1 MTDKERK
8 LLKVYARKIKTA
20 VKERISG
27 ELEEMVQ
34 RQIDSVRLEVIDEIV
49 KEEMK

>member
-20 VKERISG
+20 IGERVKGDIYKMIE
-27 ELEEMVQ
+27 
-34 RQIDSVRLEVIDEIV
+34 RQIDSVRLKVIDEIV